1 MKLDLPNL
9 VEDRGRL
16 YVRVMLNGRSR
27 KIRLREEPGTT
38 AFLTAYAKALEALKA
53 APRSDGAPRLR
64 GVTHGSLGWLAAEY
78 FNSAE
83 FRGLD
88 PRSQDDAGRGA

>member
-38 AFLTAYAKALEALKA
+38 AFLTAFVLSCLSFFALENANDRHAVVVRKA
-53 APRSDGAPRLR
+53 DAVPSTKGTL
-64 GVTHGSLGWLAAEY
+64 GGSL
-78 FNSAE
+78 
-83 FRGLD
+83 
-88 PRSQDDAGRGA
+88 